1 MYNRT
6 IYKSIVLL
14 GVCLGYASC
23 SIPKITQ
30 REANIAVPQVYTDVT
45 DTTNITSVQ
54 WRQFFTDKNLVSL
67 IDTALKNNQE
77 LLITLQE
84 IEMAQND
91 VKLRHSKLLPTVA
104 ARAGAGVEKV
114 GRYTSQGAGDASTEI
129 MPGKEFPDPLTDF
142 GVNLY
147 ASWEVDIWKKLRTAK
162 KAAIVRYLATVEGKN
177 FVLTSLVAEVAS
189 SYYELMALNSQ
200 LAVVRQNIELQK
212 NALEI
217 VKVQKTAARVN

>member
-6 IYKSIVLL
+6 IYKSIILL
-14 GVCLGYASC
+14 GLCLAYASC

-30 REANIAVPQVYTDVT
+30 REANIAVPQMYTDVS

-84 IEMAQND
+84 IEMARND
-91 VKLRHSKLLPTVA
+91 VKLRHSKLLPTVDV
-104 ARAGAGVEKV
+104 RAGAGLEKV

-129 MPGKEFPDPLTDF
+129 MPGKEFPDPLSDF
-142 GVNLY
+142 SANLY
-147 ASWEVDIWKKLRTAK
+147 ASWEVDIWKKLHNAK
-162 KAAIVRYLATVEGKN
+162 KAAVIRYLSTVEGKT
-177 FVLTSLVAEVAS
+177 LC
-189 SYYELMALNSQ
+189 
-200 LAVVRQNIELQK
+200 
-212 NALEI
+212 
-217 VKVQKTAARVN
+217 